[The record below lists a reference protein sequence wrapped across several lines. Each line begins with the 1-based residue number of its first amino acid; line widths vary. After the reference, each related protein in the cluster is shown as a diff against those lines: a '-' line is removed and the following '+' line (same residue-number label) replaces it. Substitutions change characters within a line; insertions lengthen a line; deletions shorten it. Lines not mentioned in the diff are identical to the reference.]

1 MAARDGYPRTRVT
14 ALPVWWHPLYAL
26 PMNKPVKIDPGERGA
41 DFEKA
46 VREGIADADAG
57 RTVPYEKIRR
67 WLLSWGTDKELP
79 PPK

>member
-1 MAARDGYPRTRVT
+1 
-14 ALPVWWHPLYAL
+14 
-26 PMNKPVKIDPGERGA
+26 MNKPAKIKPRNPEA
-41 DFEKA
+41 AEFEKA

-57 RTVPYEKIRR
+57 RMIPYEKIRR